1 MECDADGAVRPF
13 VFQQDCD
20 NPSHLVA
27 RRGLKLVSDVLRV
40 RRTQRQ
46 LGCISYPPSCGE
58 EALLGVHA
66 GNGDKYQFDA
76 SLLIMLPPAAD

>member
-40 RRTQRQ
+40 SRASVRRTQRQ
-46 LGCISYPPSCGE
+46 LGCIHILRRAAKRPFWVC
-58 EALLGVHA
+58 
-66 GNGDKYQFDA
+66 
-76 SLLIMLPPAAD
+76 MLETATNINSMRRC